1 MQFQHGNLLGGF
13 SMQHSERPPP
23 EENLFH
29 GLTPKEFVAELD
41 KQVNLKQIILN
52 SNDPLYE
59 KKKRE
64 ADLAKA
70 QKLAA
75 MEAAAQ

>member
-1 MQFQHGNLLGGF
+1 
-13 SMQHSERPPP
+13 MQHSERPPP

-29 GLTPKEFVAELD
+29 GLTPKEFVTELD
-41 KQVNLKQIILN
+41 KQVNLKQLIAN

-70 QKLAA
+70 
-75 MEAAAQ
+75 